1 MACQQAAVEVT
12 SLIQSISE
20 SSRSRDWR
28 LSLLPFIMGCV
39 YLWIW
44 HFGLPWE
51 GRTLL
56 LLLLSLITASGFAAL
71 GYFINEL
78 FDQRHDALAGKPNRI
93 TPLNTGQRLL
103 VFSATVTAAFAP
115 WLWLPADGVSWVL
128 IASQVG
134 LFLVYS
140 LPFPRLKAVPIASNL
155 VDMGYAYLVPLLL
168 SFRTYMLFSEGE
180 IPTWL
185 WPLLVLVALIGL
197 RNILIHQVN
206 DLFNDRRAGMMTLP
220 QLIGPKGT
228 AIALIALLGAEV
240 GAFLLFG
247 VLLAAEDL
255 WMSVL
260 PVLFAVFCVVRVVQL
275 RERIALRFIPL
286 EQVRHLTDPFHQL
299 IFPVVV
305 LVALT
310 MADIRWLLLL
320 PFHGALLT
328 PAHVFTRV
336 FAGSREAWW
345 WADRQRPAVRAV
357 VSASVNYP
365 IYWFFRLFGVDLV
378 REGKSATGFI
388 RSKFP

>member
-1 MACQQAAVEVT
+1 VIDK
-12 SLIQSISE
+12 LSE
-20 SSRSRDWR
+20 NLRSKNWR

-56 LLLLSLITASGFAAL
+56 LVLLSLVTAAGFAAL
-71 GYFINEL
+71 GYFINEF

-93 TPLNTGQRLL
+93 TPLSTGQRLMVL
-103 VFSATVTAAFAP
+103 SATVTAAFAP

-155 VDMGYAYLVPLLL
+155 VDTGYAYLVPLLL
-168 SFRTYMLFSEGE
+168 SFRTYMLFAEGE
-180 IPTWL
+180 IPRWL
-185 WPLLVLVALIGL
+185 WPLMVVVALIGL

-206 DLFNDRRAGMMTLP
+206 DLFNDRRAGMRTLP
-220 QLIGPKGT
+220 QVIGPKGT
-228 AIALIALLGAEV
+228 TIALIALIGAEV
-240 GAFLLFG
+240 VAFLLFG
-247 VLLAAEDL
+247 KLLAAEEV
-255 WMSVL
+255 WMSAL
-260 PVLFAVFCVVRVVQL
+260 PVLVTVFYVVRVVKL
-275 RERIALRFIPL
+275 RDRVALRFIPL
-286 EQVRHLTDPFHQL
+286 EEVRHLTDPFYQL
-299 IFPVVV
+299 IFPVIL

-310 MADIRWLLLL
+310 MADVRWLMLL
-320 PFHGALLT
+320 PFHAALLT

-345 WADRQRPAVRAV
+345 WADRQRPVVRAA

-388 RSKFP
+388 RSKFS